1 MNSNESFNADRGFH
15 VAVVFVAVPAR
26 VQVEVNNAILDVDA
40 WIDRTRKS
48 NASSPLTTE
57 MLYAVLALLSPCERT
72 ATKVKART
80 GFVNRTI

>member
-1 MNSNESFNADRGFH
+1 MNHSTPI
-15 VAVVFVAVPAR
+15 AVFMWLYCLWPCQAR
-26 VQVEVNNAILDVDA
+26 VQVEVSNAILDVDA

-48 NASSPLTTE
+48 NALSPLTTE

-72 ATKVKART
+72 ATKVKAWT